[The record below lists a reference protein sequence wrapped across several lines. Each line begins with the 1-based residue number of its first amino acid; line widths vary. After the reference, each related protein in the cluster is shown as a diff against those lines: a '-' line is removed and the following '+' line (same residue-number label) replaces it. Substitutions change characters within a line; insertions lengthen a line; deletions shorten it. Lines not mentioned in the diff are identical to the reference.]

1 MNRLH
6 HEPRSQKY
14 AAHARDH
21 VRVCAN
27 FYSWLAHAMYLP
39 RITERGVRAGEAQAM
54 AMARRR
60 RRRYDGAPGSRL
72 RAHGNV
78 HAQFGAALRGEFDL
92 GARARGGWA
101 GLCENEAPAMDPL
114 KRVLTKCTP
123 VARTPGAPVR
133 PRGNAHINFDDHLG
147 NEPDP
152 GHGPRRKLH
161 APLISP
167 ENHVCAKT
175 PLLPP
180 RVLPRD
186 LR

>member
-1 MNRLH
+1 MPYPLLVCLYCG
-6 HEPRSQKY
+6 PAPGFPKKSF
-14 AAHARDH
+14 AAHICARSALARSTDIF
-21 VRVCAN
+21 VRG
-27 FYSWLAHAMYLP
+27 HD
-39 RITERGVRAGEAQAM
+39 
-54 AMARRR
+54 
-60 RRRYDGAPGSRL
+60 YDGALVSRL

-133 PRGNAHINFDDHLG
+133 PRGNAHINFGGHLG

-152 GHGPRRKLH
+152 GHGARRKLH
-161 APLISP
+161 APMISL